1 MAAFPATPVST
12 VSTVSSPMT
21 PVGSVG
27 PMVFQPRSQNLA
39 IDLGE
44 DQRAAVQALM
54 EARQARRARYPDDAS
69 FLSRA
74 SSLFSGGRQTDLC
87 AVVDRATNLSKLA
100 RSGVLPADI
109 VQTPGMS
116 YKRLANAYSIPALV
130 DYGFTWS
137 HLLQLGIDVD
147 DLHSVTSD
155 EFRLLRVTAQELL
168 RDLPLTGEDL
178 VSMKLKP
185 HVLRELK
192 FNFDHFLALKLKTEQ
207 LCGSAGMMSVDDLH
221 TYFQPTQSQLSS
233 MDAESH
239 TVRLAH
245 SAHSAHS
252 ARSAHSAHSTRAA
265 NALSKNRGREGTLS
279 F

>member
-1 MAAFPATPVST
+1 MAAFPGAPVST
-12 VSTVSSPMT
+12 VSTMSSAIT
-21 PVGSVG
+21 PVK
-27 PMVFQPRSQNLA
+27 PMVFQPRTQSLA

-54 EARQARRARYPDDAS
+54 EARQARRARYPDETS

-74 SSLFSGGRQTDLC
+74 SSLFSGARQTDLC

-130 DYGFTWS
+130 NYGFTWS
-137 HLLQLGIDVD
+137 HLLQLGFDVD

-192 FNFDHFLALKLKTEQ
+192 FNFDHFLTLKLKTEQ
-207 LCGSAGMMSVDDLH
+207 LCGSGGMMSVDDLH
-221 TYFQPTQSQLSS
+221 TYFQPTQRQLSS
-233 MDAESH
+233 MGEKSH
-239 TVRLAH
+239 AAH
-245 SAHSAHS
+245 AAAHAAHTATS
-252 ARSAHSAHSTRAA
+252 
-265 NALSKNRGREGTLS
+265 LSKNRGRDGTLS